1 MVCQAASQTR
11 FRALK
16 HENGIAGRTTIIVRV
31 IACFQPLQNCQV
43 ALLAGWLQP
52 KSLRRVSSSL
62 LGNHPIWITWPF
74 YNSSRPVVC
83 HAFLLLRLLQ
93 MLPFQGTPPDL
104 RGLNINQ
111 QDAVG
116 GFLNLRPPCGNI
128 CFPTGNQCM
137 KDLPCALPRR
147 LGATDK
153 PVNAS
158 WAPQKKFLIFDQSG
172 SHTRLFFSPSF
183 APRDQNF
190 TSKIPASANGQCEQ
204 VASRVDEQFLMKPIV
219 GEKWDEN
226 HLTDGEDE
234 MLEDTEEINA
244 LLYSDS
250 DDEYDDNDDDDDCE
264 NDEVTS
270 TGHSPF
276 SIEEDY
282 KDKSLEELK
291 EEVASSD
298 ESPKRRRL
306 LDGKYKKSSL
316 ASAQTLLKRT
326 IPCNYEDDV
335 ESSCAGE
342 RNSHD
347 DIGSCKREKKVK
359 IRQALKILESIIPGL
374 TRNDPLSI
382 IDKAITYL
390 KSMKTEA
397 EALGLSYPKS
407 KPSTLP

>member
-1 MVCQAASQTR
+1 MPGCSFGWMVTAKESQT
-11 FRALK
+11 
-16 HENGIAGRTTIIVRV
+16 
-31 IACFQPLQNCQV
+31 CQQFSAWKSSYLDHM
-43 ALLAGWLQP
+43 ALLQLEQTG
-52 KSLRRVSSSL
+52 SLPCFPPSTLTANV
-62 LGNHPIWITWPF
+62 
-74 YNSSRPVVC
+74 
-83 HAFLLLRLLQ
+83 AF
-93 MLPFQGTPPDL
+93 PGHSPPDL
-104 RGLNINQ
+104 RRLNINQ

-116 GFLNLRPPCGNI
+116 GFLNLRPPYGNI
-128 CFPTGNQCM
+128 RFPTGNQYM

-219 GEKWDEN
+219 EEKWDEN

-282 KDKSLEELK
+282 IDKSLEELK

-316 ASAQTLLKRT
+316 ASAERPSKRT

-347 DIGSCKREKKVK
+347 DTGPCKREKKVK

-374 TRNDPLSI
+374 TSNDPLSI

-407 KPSTLP
+407 EPSTLP

>member
-1 MVCQAASQTR
+1 MPGCSFGWMVTAEESQTR
-11 FRALK
+11 QQLSAWKSSYLD
-16 HENGIAGRTTIIVRV
+16 HM
-31 IACFQPLQNCQV
+31 
-43 ALLAGWLQP
+43 ALLQLEQTD
-52 KSLRRVSSSL
+52 SLPCFPPSTLTANV
-62 LGNHPIWITWPF
+62 
-74 YNSSRPVVC
+74 
-83 HAFLLLRLLQ
+83 AF
-93 MLPFQGTPPDL
+93 PGHSPPDL
-104 RGLNINQ
+104 GGLNINQ

-116 GFLNLRPPCGNI
+116 GFLNLRPPYGNI
-128 CFPTGNQCM
+128 RFPTGNQYL
-137 KDLPCALPRR
+137 KDFPCALPRR

-158 WAPQKKFLIFDQSG
+158 CAPQKRFLIFDQSG

-183 APRDQNF
+183 APRDQIF
-190 TSKIPASANGQCEQ
+190 TSKIPPASANEQ
-204 VASRVDEQFLMKPIV
+204 VASGVDEQFLMKPIV
-219 GEKWDEN
+219 EEKWDEN

-250 DDEYDDNDDDDDCE
+250 DDENDDNDDDDDGE

-276 SIEEDY
+276 SIEEGC

-291 EEVASSD
+291 EELASSD

-316 ASAQTLLKRT
+316 ASAERLLKQAT
-326 IPCNYEDDV
+326 ISCNYEDDV

-342 RNSHD
+342 GNSHD
-347 DIGSCKREKKVK
+347 DIDISSSCKRDKKVK

-374 TRNDPLSI
+374 TSSTDPLSI
-382 IDKAITYL
+382 IDKAITHL

-397 EALGLSYPKS
+397 EALGLSYPGS
-407 KPSTLP
+407 EPTTGLP